1 MAGQRPLLERAAAG
15 DREAFALL
23 YDDQVEAVYRYLL
36 AWTGNPAEAGSLT
49 RQVFHTALAW
59 LPSTTR
65 TEVEAGAWL
74 IAMARDAVAQ
84 RGGAARVAGSPR
96 VAGAAGTPGAA
107 AGAVAAVARLG
118 DPEREVVVLRL
129 LLGHSLAHTA
139 HLSGYSQRAVRE
151 LQLAACLSIQKL
163 TGGTHAAPTAP
174 EAQTSS
180 AEEFE
185 RRLGPSAE
193 EFERR
198 LGPWDVDPTGSD
210 PALAAA
216 LTIAGSLR
224 QATPASMASPDPDLV
239 DQLRHEV
246 VTGRAGA
253 ERAGTNPGV
262 TGTVAAGPVAGTVGA
277 GTVGAGAAV
286 DSPQHLPLGSATFP
300 LRGPQ
305 QPEVADA
312 AARVL
317 FEGPQPEVP
326 NSAAP
331 VLFEGAVEEVADSAA
346 PGLFERAQPE
356 VAGSA
361 FSVLFKRPWVATAVA
376 TAGIVVVLALQAFG
390 KPAPPGTCDGRPCP
404 ASTTAAVAAAGD
416 NSVGTPLSTVLQ
428 PTTTSTTLA
437 GQAPAPTA
445 PPSSAAT
452 APPTTR
458 PATTAP
464 PTTAPRPT
472 TTRAPTTTAPPT
484 TAATTTTTA
493 ATATT

>member
-84 RGGAARVAGSPR
+84 RRGAPR
-96 VAGAAGTPGAA
+96 VAGAAGAGPTGTPGSA

-139 HLSGYSQRAVRE
+139 HLSGYSQRAVMG

-163 TGGTHAAPTAP
+163 TGTHAAPPAP
-174 EAQTSS
+174 EAQTS
-180 AEEFE
+180 
-185 RRLGPSAE
+185 SAE

-216 LTIAGSLR
+216 LTVARSLR
-224 QATPASMASPDPDLV
+224 QATPGSMASPDPELV

-246 VTGRAGA
+246 V
-253 ERAGTNPGV
+253 
-262 TGTVAAGPVAGTVGA
+262 
-277 GTVGAGAAV
+277 
-286 DSPQHLPLGSATFP
+286 
-300 LRGPQ
+300 RGP
-305 QPEVADA
+305 
-312 AARVL
+312 RR
-317 FEGPQPEVP
+317 PEVP
-326 NSAAP
+326 
-331 VLFEGAVEEVADSAA
+331 D
-346 PGLFERAQPE
+346 
-356 VAGSA
+356 SA
-361 FSVLFKRPWVATAVA
+361 FSRLFKRPWVATAVA
-376 TAGIVVVLALQAFG
+376 TAG
-390 KPAPPGTCDGRPCP
+390 
-404 ASTTAAVAAAGD
+404 
-416 NSVGTPLSTVLQ
+416 
-428 PTTTSTTLA
+428 
-437 GQAPAPTA
+437 
-445 PPSSAAT
+445 
-452 APPTTR
+452 
-458 PATTAP
+458 
-464 PTTAPRPT
+464 
-472 TTRAPTTTAPPT
+472 TRAPTTT
-484 TAATTTTTA
+484 
-493 ATATT
+493 

>member
-23 YDDQVEAVYRYLL
+23 YDDQVDAVYRYLL
-36 AWTGNPAEAGSLT
+36 AWTGNPAEAASLT

-65 TEVEAGAWL
+65 KEVEAGAWL

-84 RGGAARVAGSPR
+84 RGGAARVAGAAGVGGVAG
-96 VAGAAGTPGAA
+96 VAGAAGVAGSAGTPGAA

-139 HLSGYSQRAVRE
+139 HLSGYSQRAVIE

-163 TGGTHAAPTAP
+163 TGGTHAAPPAP
-174 EAQTSS
+174 EAQT
-180 AEEFE
+180 A
-185 RRLGPSAE
+185 SAE

-216 LTIAGSLR
+216 LAVARSLR
-224 QATPASMASPDPDLV
+224 QATPRSMASPDPELV

-246 VTGRAGA
+246 VTGRAGT
-253 ERAGTNPGV
+253 ETVGTNPGV
-262 TGTVAAGPVAGTVGA
+262 TGTVTA

-305 QPEVADA
+305 QPEDADA

-326 NSAAP
+326 TSAAP
-331 VLFEGAVEEVADSAA
+331 VLFEGPVEEDADAAA
-346 PGLFERAQPE
+346 PGLFERARPE
-356 VAGSA
+356 AAESA
-361 FSVLFKRPWVATAVA
+361 FSRLFKRPWVATAVA

-404 ASTTAAVAAAGD
+404 ASTTAAVAAAVD

-445 PPSSAAT
+445 APTSAAT
-452 APPTTR
+452 APPATR

-464 PTTAPRPT
+464 PTTAPRST

>member
-1 MAGQRPLLERAAAG
+1 VALRPDRPPDACPCRHGNVPAETAGQRLLLERAAAG

-23 YDDQVEAVYRYLL
+23 YDDQVEAAYRYLL
-36 AWTGNPAEAGSLT
+36 AWTGNPAEAASLT

-59 LPSTTR
+59 LPSATR
-65 TEVEAGAWL
+65 KGVEAGAWL

-84 RGGAARVAGSPR
+84 RE
-96 VAGAAGTPGAA
+96 GAAGLPGEVGPTGTPGPA

-139 HLSGYSQRAVRE
+139 NLSGYSQRAVME
-151 LQLAACLSIQKL
+151 LQLAACLSVQKL
-163 TGGTHAAPTAP
+163 TGGPHAAPPSP
-174 EAQTSS
+174 EAQISS

-185 RRLGPSAE
+185 RRLGPWE
-193 EFERR
+193 
-198 LGPWDVDPTGSD
+198 VDPTGSD

-216 LTIAGSLR
+216 LTVAGSLR
-224 QATPASMASPDPDLV
+224 HATPGYLVSPDPDLV
-239 DQLRHEV
+239 DQLRHEL
-246 VTGRAGA
+246 
-253 ERAGTNPGV
+253 
-262 TGTVAAGPVAGTVGA
+262 VAGRVGTGGVGA
-277 GTVGAGAAV
+277 RAAV

-300 LRGPQ
+300 HRGPR
-305 QPEVADA
+305 QP
-312 AARVL
+312 
-317 FEGPQPEVP
+317 
-326 NSAAP
+326 
-331 VLFEGAVEEVADSAA
+331 EVADSAA
-346 PGLFERAQPE
+346 PVLFDGPVEE
-356 VAGSA
+356 VAGSP

-376 TAGIVVVLALQAFG
+376 TVGIVVVLALQAFG

-404 ASTTAAVAAAGD
+404 ASTTAAVAAAAG
-416 NSVGTPLSTVLQ
+416 NSVGTPLSSVLQ

-437 GQAPAPTA
+437 AQAPAPTA
-445 PPSSAAT
+445 APTSGAT
-452 APPTTR
+452 APPATR

-472 TTRAPTTTAPPT
+472 TTSAPTTTAPPT